1 MVKADIERKHA
12 RDHAGA
18 AARPIGLGER
28 HVGAV
33 MQQLAFHHVVIV
45 CPVGIFSQEH
55 MAGAMGS

>member
-1 MVKADIERKHA
+1 MVKQLV
-12 RDHAGA
+12 
-18 AARPIGLGER
+18 LGER